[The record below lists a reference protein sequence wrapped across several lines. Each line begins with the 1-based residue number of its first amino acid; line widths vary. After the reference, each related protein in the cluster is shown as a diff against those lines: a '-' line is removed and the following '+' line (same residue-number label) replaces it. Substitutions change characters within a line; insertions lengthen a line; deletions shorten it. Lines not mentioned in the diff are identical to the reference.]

1 MWDVLLAEL
10 PADVELELD
19 VYWASVGGRDPVTEI
34 RANAD
39 RVRLL
44 HMKDRRG
51 GSEPHDAPAGQ
62 GTLAFPEIVEAGR
75 AAGVDWYIAEQDDP
89 HDAAGRHRDGG
100 ALPRVAR
107 ELTSALRGSSRSSR
121 SCCSPPRRTRP
132 PTDPAT

>member
-1 MWDVLLAEL
+1 MPSSRPE
-10 PADVELELD
+10 VELELD

-44 HMKDRRG
+44 HMKDRLG
-51 GSEPHDAPAGQ
+51 GSEPHDAPAGE

-89 HDAAGRHRDGG
+89 HDA
-100 ALPRVAR
+100 VADIATAAR
-107 ELTSALRGSSRSSR
+107 YLESLTS
-121 SCCSPPRRTRP
+121 
-132 PTDPAT
+132 